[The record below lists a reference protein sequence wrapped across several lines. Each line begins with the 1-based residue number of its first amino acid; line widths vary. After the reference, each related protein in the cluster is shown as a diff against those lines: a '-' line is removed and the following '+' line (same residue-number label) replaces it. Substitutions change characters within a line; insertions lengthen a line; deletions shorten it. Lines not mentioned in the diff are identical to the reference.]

1 MPSCLI
7 VTGESSGEKIGATL
21 VHQFLSRNPE
31 FKFFGSGGRN
41 MEREGVRLLHSIEEM
56 AVGGMFEVFSHL
68 PRLKK
73 IFKNIVQET
82 EKLRPEAAIL
92 IDFPDFNLRLAKK
105 LKKLSIP
112 VLYYVSPT
120 VWAWRAGRLKTIK
133 KTVDKMLL
141 IFPFEEKI
149 YRKYGI
155 PAVYVGHPLR
165 ERIRVNLSK
174 NEFFAKYGL
183 EESKVLICLLPG
195 SRLLEVKN
203 HMPVLSQA
211 IWLIKS
217 RIPSQFVLILAEN
230 IDKNLILKYIPSQI
244 PELKIL
250 REDTY
255 EAIASS
261 DIALSACGTANL
273 EVLLLRTP
281 LIAFYRL
288 SPLTFILGK
297 RMVKIKFYSIVNI
310 LAQKKIVPELI
321 QKNFNPKNLFLEIKK
336 ILDSKEKKEEILENY
351 KKIDALLGEKIS
363 SLNAAIELENLLKDK
378 KRK

>member
-1 MPSCLI
+1 
-7 VTGESSGEKIGATL
+7 
-21 VHQFLSRNPE
+21 
-31 FKFFGSGGRN
+31 